1 MARRQPLPHLWLM
14 TDERVGDALWPAL
27 ARLPRGAGV
36 IFRHYATPPAERRR
50 LFDAVRRIA
59 RRRGLVLLLAGPPR
73 QAAAWR
79 ADGAHG
85 RSPHRRTTRPLLRT
99 APVHDARERGRA
111 VADAILVSPVFATR
125 SHRGARGIGPLR
137 FAGLARLSRRPVI
150 ALGGMTPHRFG
161 RLRALGAYGYAAID
175 AWLGGGA
182 GPPLTIRT

>member
-36 IFRHYATPPAERRR
+36 IFRHYATQPAERRR

-85 RSPHRRTTRPLLRT
+85 RSPHRRTARPLLRT

-175 AWLGGGA
+175 AWLGGGS
-182 GPPLTIRT
+182 GPR